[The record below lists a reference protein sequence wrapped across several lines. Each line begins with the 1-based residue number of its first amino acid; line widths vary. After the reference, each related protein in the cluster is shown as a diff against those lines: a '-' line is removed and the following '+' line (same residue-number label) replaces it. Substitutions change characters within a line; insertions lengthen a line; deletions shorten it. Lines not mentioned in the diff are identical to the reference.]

1 MIIYIDDRRVPLDK
15 NITLVKDYF
24 EFVNIINSLYPNE
37 FYNDTQIANLFISFD
52 HDLACYVED
61 REYTGMDC
69 AIFLYEKGIIPAG
82 ICVHSDNVCADRIQ
96 SYLSN
101 YAKVN
106 NIILSNFNKA
116 AFKILD

>member
-1 MIIYIDDRRVPLDK
+1 MIIYVDDLRIPVGKD
-15 NITLVKDYF
+15 ITLVKNYF
-24 EFVNIINSLYPNE
+24 E
-37 FYNDTQIANLFISFD
+37 FYNDSQIDDLFISFD

-106 NIILSNFNKA
+106 NITLSNFNKLD
-116 AFKILD
+116 FKILD